1 MIAEVLLAPLRA
13 TKGFLALEEAVE
25 RSVGKP
31 AAAFGL
37 VEGARVAVAGALSRG
52 RRTLIVAPSDQ
63 AAMRTAEDLT
73 RCGVAAAHFPA
84 RETALFRADAESRE
98 LIHRR
103 IAVLGDLLQGKVQVV
118 CAPIEALLLQLM
130 PVAEFREAILTLQ
143 PGDEADLSDLT
154 RRLAAAGYAREEAV
168 EGRGQ
173 FAVRGGILDVYPVQA
188 MTAYRVE
195 FFGDEVDSVRE
206 MDVLTQRSTPTD
218 APLLVYPATEACAN
232 PAQMRRAADL
242 LEGELS
248 ALRARAP
255 KKRAADDAPWLSG
268 EDEEEAGAARPTR
281 KALLPEDR
289 RPERIEALRQGKRGE
304 ALENF
309 VPYLYEKPAYF
320 SDYFDPELVVLEEA
334 GRLRERAQNVGLEFY
349 EQVKNA
355 LERQEAFPGQQKL
368 LDTWDNFVRI
378 LEKRCSAVLG
388 HMQVGLGDLR
398 LSAICNIE
406 TRQIP
411 DFQGQN
417 ALLVEEL
424 NAYRQKGTAVALLT
438 GGRARGERLRDS
450 LRERDLPVTFAEG
463 TAPLAPGEM
472 AVIPLGLSRGF
483 ALPEANFAAL
493 GDADL
498 FGTTR
503 QRAARR
509 RRKAG
514 EAIRAFT
521 DLKVGDYVVHESH
534 GIGVYTGIAR
544 MTMQGK
550 TRDYLHIQYQGTDAL
565 YVPTDQLDRVQKY
578 IGMENKPPR
587 LNKLGG
593 TEWARSKA
601 RVKGEILK
609 MADELIRLYA
619 SRQAAPG
626 FAFSPDTPWQ
636 RDFEDDFPYEETP
649 DQLQCI
655 AEIKQDMQQP
665 HPMDRLLCG
674 DVGYGKTEVAVR
686 AAFKAVMD
694 GKQVAFLVPTTV
706 LAQQHF
712 QSVRKRFSHFPVRI
726 EMLSRFRTAQE
737 QKQILQKLKD
747 GQIDILIGTHRL
759 LGKDVQFRDLGLV
772 IIDEEQRFGV
782 AHKEKLKQ
790 LKTQVD
796 VLTLSATPIPRTL
809 HMSMVGIRD
818 MSLLETPPEE
828 RYPVQTYVL
837 EYSDALVRDAI
848 LRELARKGQ
857 VYLLYNRVRSIER
870 FYDHI
875 CRLVPEAR
883 VAVGHGQMR
892 ETSLEDVMLDFYEG
906 KFDVL
911 VCSTIIESGLDV
923 PAANT
928 MIVCDADRFGLS
940 QLYQLRG
947 RVGRSNR
954 LAYCYLTVPP
964 NKVLTEVAEKR
975 LSAIREFTEFGSG
988 FKIAMRDLE
997 IRGAGNLLGS
1007 QQHGQMADV
1016 GYDLYCKLMEE
1027 AVNELRGQAGLQVD
1041 VETKVELP
1049 VDAYLPQE
1057 FVQGEALRME
1067 VYKRIAEIET
1077 RADFSDVLDE
1087 MIDRFGDVPPEA
1099 EHLMW
1104 IALLKALSARL
1115 QIERVFLRGGKVVF
1129 RFSPSATIDGAK
1141 LVFALNKAKSDL
1153 VLQRSGTGTV
1163 LLLNRAGEPEQLM
1176 ELAVDALEKVVPA
1189 VVDETNP
1196 NVQRKVTE

>member
-218 APLLVYPATEACAN
+218 APLLVYPATEACAS

-268 EDEEEAGAARPTR
+268 EDEEEAGPSRPAR

-289 RPERIEALRQGKRGE
+289 RPERIEALRLGKRGE

-378 LEKRCSAVLG
+378 LEKRRSAVLG

-1129 RFSPSATIDGAK
+1129 RFSPNATIDGAK
-1141 LVFALNKAKSDL
+1141 LVSALNKAKSDL

-1189 VVDETNP
+1189 VVGETNP

>member
-218 APLLVYPATEACAN
+218 APLLVYPATEACAS

-268 EDEEEAGAARPTR
+268 EDEEEAGAARPAR

-289 RPERIEALRQGKRGE
+289 RPERIEALRLGKRGE

-378 LEKRCSAVLG
+378 LEKRRSAVLG

-438 GGRARGERLRDS
+438 GGRSRGERLRDS

-463 TAPLAPGEM
+463 TEALAPGEV

-593 TEWARSKA
+593 TELARSKA

-609 MADELIRLYA
+609 MAD
-619 SRQAAPG
+619 
-626 FAFSPDTPWQ
+626 
-636 RDFEDDFPYEETP
+636 
-649 DQLQCI
+649 
-655 AEIKQDMQQP
+655 
-665 HPMDRLLCG
+665 
-674 DVGYGKTEVAVR
+674 
-686 AAFKAVMD
+686 
-694 GKQVAFLVPTTV
+694 
-706 LAQQHF
+706 
-712 QSVRKRFSHFPVRI
+712 
-726 EMLSRFRTAQE
+726 
-737 QKQILQKLKD
+737 
-747 GQIDILIGTHRL
+747 
-759 LGKDVQFRDLGLV
+759 
-772 IIDEEQRFGV
+772 
-782 AHKEKLKQ
+782 
-790 LKTQVD
+790 
-796 VLTLSATPIPRTL
+796 
-809 HMSMVGIRD
+809 
-818 MSLLETPPEE
+818 
-828 RYPVQTYVL
+828 
-837 EYSDALVRDAI
+837 
-848 LRELARKGQ
+848 
-857 VYLLYNRVRSIER
+857 
-870 FYDHI
+870 
-875 CRLVPEAR
+875 
-883 VAVGHGQMR
+883 
-892 ETSLEDVMLDFYEG
+892 
-906 KFDVL
+906 
-911 VCSTIIESGLDV
+911 
-923 PAANT
+923 
-928 MIVCDADRFGLS
+928 
-940 QLYQLRG
+940 
-947 RVGRSNR
+947 
-954 LAYCYLTVPP
+954 
-964 NKVLTEVAEKR
+964 
-975 LSAIREFTEFGSG
+975 
-988 FKIAMRDLE
+988 
-997 IRGAGNLLGS
+997 
-1007 QQHGQMADV
+1007 
-1016 GYDLYCKLMEE
+1016 
-1027 AVNELRGQAGLQVD
+1027 
-1041 VETKVELP
+1041 
-1049 VDAYLPQE
+1049 
-1057 FVQGEALRME
+1057 
-1067 VYKRIAEIET
+1067 
-1077 RADFSDVLDE
+1077 
-1087 MIDRFGDVPPEA
+1087 
-1099 EHLMW
+1099 
-1104 IALLKALSARL
+1104 
-1115 QIERVFLRGGKVVF
+1115 
-1129 RFSPSATIDGAK
+1129 
-1141 LVFALNKAKSDL
+1141 
-1153 VLQRSGTGTV
+1153 
-1163 LLLNRAGEPEQLM
+1163 
-1176 ELAVDALEKVVPA
+1176 
-1189 VVDETNP
+1189 
-1196 NVQRKVTE
+1196 